1 MSKTYRIALHYK
13 AEKYIHFQNKIEIQC
28 DAFEKIPV

>member
-1 MSKTYRIALHYK
+1 MSKTYRI
-13 AEKYIHFQNKIEIQC
+13 AEKYIHFQNKTEIQC